1 MNSESAS
8 ALAQQS
14 LADLEAALAQGKSE
28 AMTRYLDMLSRFH
41 KYSFG
46 NVMMILAQFPSATR
60 CAGFQAWR
68 SLGRYVKKGEKGIAI
83 FAPMML
89 KLRESGGAGEASGDD
104 TASTDVKRVLR
115 FRVVHVFDI
124 SQTEGESL
132 PEPVRVGGDPG
143 ACITRLEQFIASKNI
158 TVEFVESLG
167 GAEGVSLGGRIQVLN
182 RLSPAERFSTLVH
195 ECAHERLHRGEDRP
209 ATKTVRETEAEAVAF
224 VVCRAIG
231 LDTGTASS
239 DYIALYQGDT
249 ATLTASLDRIQKTAA
264 EIIAAVTAEADA
276 MTESMSEAA

>member
-46 NVMMILAQFPSATR
+46 NVMMILAQKPDATR
-60 CAGFQAWR
+60 VAGFNAWR
-68 SLGRYVKKGEKGIAI
+68 SLNRFVKKGEKGIAI

-89 KLRESGGAGEASGDD
+89 KQREGTVEPAGND
-104 TASTDVKRVLR
+104 ASTETKRVLR

-124 SQTEGESL
+124 SQTEGEPL

-143 ACITRLEQFIASKNI
+143 VCITRLEQFIASKNI
-158 TVEFVESLG
+158 VVEFVESLG
-167 GAEGVSLGGRIQVLN
+167 GAEGVSLGGRIQVLKS
-182 RLSPAERFSTLVH
+182 LPPAERFATLVH
-195 ECAHERLHRGEDRP
+195 ECAHECLHRGEDRP

-249 ATLTASLDRIQKTAA
+249 ATLSASLDRIQKTAA

-276 MTESMSEAA
+276 MIETMSEAA